1 MKLAIARRIKRR
13 TEAQNGVNRWVC
25 TSAKNKE
32 KKKTKKLL
40 TRPTSLE
47 MYRKRELASG
57 SHEHSVFAR
66 FRYND
71 LKEAA
76 VIAADAGLMQ
86 IEWSGG
92 VACRC
97 AGVVRRSTTADTM
110 SRKVGY
116 EERML

>member
-47 MYRKRELASG
+47 MYRKREG
-57 SHEHSVFAR
+57 
-66 FRYND
+66 
-71 LKEAA
+71 
-76 VIAADAGLMQ
+76 Q
-86 IEWSGG
+86 C
-92 VACRC
+92 ACT
-97 AGVVRRSTTADTM
+97 STVCSRAFDTTT
-110 SRKVGY
+110 
-116 EERML
+116 